1 MSRAAAQPTL
11 PQNDTPADQ
20 EKRIAQIAA
29 ARVTYEW
36 TTSVPTLPG
45 VPLSAT
51 VPSDDQPTLAWL
63 LLLIEV
69 GLKIVFNRLGLDL
82 EGNESGLDSTHIT
95 HDVSDPRDLS
105 GHLHQAPATP
115 PPHAVA
121 RLRCHEIAASA
132 AGIRAHYAR
141 QPGGGLL
148 GRVGAGMETGIDQVE
163 HEAHRRL
170 LRSHASELRSI
181 VATMDA
187 DGADGSGGGTPASL
201 EAYMTLFHSLRV
213 PGIAYSFQ
221 DDNAFARLRV
231 AGPNAVLIKGIDAL
245 PANFPLTAAQYAAV
259 VPGDTLAAALADGR
273 LYLNDYVELST
284 LVPGMWD
291 GLQKYVYQPM
301 ALFAV
306 PPGGAA
312 LIPVAIQCGQDS
324 SVNPIFMP
332 SVVAAEQ
339 WGWEMAK
346 LVVQVADGN
355 FHELVAHLAHTHLV
369 IEAFAVATRRNLAAV
384 HPLWA
389 LLVPHFE
396 GLLFIN
402 EQAAESLISA
412 GGPIDHIF
420 GGTITS
426 SQLTASAA
434 RLSFDFY
441 AKMLPDDLVTRGV
454 ADPSLLPDYP
464 YRDDAL
470 LVWAAIKD
478 WATQYVDIYYADD
491 AAVTGDT
498 ELAAWAASLMAEGA
512 VKGFTAITTR
522 KQLALVCTMIMFT
535 ASAQHAAVNFPQ
547 KAIMTFAPAI
557 TGAGW
562 TAAPTVQAGHDRQA
576 WLDYMPPLPLA
587 LEQLDVLYL
596 LGSVYYRPLGT
607 YLSND
612 FPYPAWFRDPAIIG
626 ADRALPRFQAALE
639 EVEAR
644 ILARNAERVAP
655 YRFLQPSLIPTS
667 TNI

>member
-1 MSRAAAQPTL
+1 MSRAAVQPTL
-11 PQNDTPADQ
+11 PQNDTPAEQ
-20 EKRIAQIAA
+20 AKRAAQIAA
-29 ARVTYEW
+29 TRATYQW
-36 TTSVPTLPG
+36 TTTVPTLPG

-51 VPSDDQPTLAWL
+51 VPFNDEPTIPWF

-69 GLKIVFNRLGLDL
+69 GLKILFNRLALDL
-82 EGNESGLDSTHIT
+82 SHNSSSLDKTDLA
-95 HDVSDPRDLS
+95 HDASDPRDLS
-105 GHLHQAPATP
+105 AHIHQVPPTA
-115 PPHAVA
+115 PPH
-121 RLRCHEIAASA
+121 IAARARTQQIADSV

-148 GRVGAGMETGIDQVE
+148 GRIGAEVETGVDLALNEE
-163 HEAHRRL
+163 HRET
-170 LRSHASELRSI
+170 LRSYAGEVRDMVASI
-181 VATMDA
+181 DPT
-187 DGADGSGGGTPASL
+187 GSGATASL
-201 EAYMTLFHSLRV
+201 EAYMALFDSLRV
-213 PGIAYSFQ
+213 PGIAYTFQ
-221 DDNAFARLRV
+221 EDDVFARLRV
-231 AGPNAVLIKGIDAL
+231 AGPNAVLIQGITAL
-245 PANFPLTAAQYAAV
+245 PTKFPLTEAQYAGV
-259 VPGDTLAAALADGR
+259 VAGDTLTAALAEGR
-273 LYLNDYVELST
+273 LYLCDYAELST

-291 GLQKYVYQPM
+291 GLQKYVYQPI

-306 PPGGAA
+306 PPGGAS
-312 LIPVAIQCGQDS
+312 LVPVAIQCGQDS
-324 SVNPIFMP
+324 STNPIFTP
-332 SVVAAEQ
+332 SVIAAEQ

-355 FHELVAHLAHTHLV
+355 YHELVAHLAHTHLV
-369 IEAFAVATRRNLAAV
+369 IEAFAVATRRNLATV
-384 HPLWA
+384 HPLWG
-389 LLVPHFE
+389 LLLPHFE

-402 EQAAESLISA
+402 NQAATSLIA
-412 GGPIDHIF
+412 ANGPIDHIF

-441 AKMLPDDLVTRGV
+441 AKMLPADLAARGV
-454 ADPSLLPDYP
+454 ADATKLPDYP

-470 LVWAAIKD
+470 LVWHAIHE

-498 ELAAWAASLMAEGA
+498 ELAAWTASLMAEGA
-512 VKGFTAITTR
+512 IKGFKAITTR
-522 KQLALVCTMIMFT
+522 EQLALVCTMVMFT

-547 KAIMTFAPAI
+547 KSIMSFAPAV

-562 TAAPTVQAGHDRQA
+562 TAAPTEQTGHNKQE
-576 WLDYMPPLPLA
+576 WLGYMPPLTLA
-587 LEQLDVLYL
+587 LEQLDVLFL

-626 ADRALPRFQAALE
+626 ADCALPRFQAALQ

-644 ILARNAERVAP
+644 IVARNAERRSP
-655 YRFLQPSLIPTS
+655 YSFLQPSLIPTS
-667 TNI
+667 INI